1 MLGNRCSCSAA
12 SLKWDKI
19 GTGSGSIKCWALSTN
34 GYSWQRKI
42 AHDMVDKSFVDDFV
56 ASRHC
61 KCESGSYASIHWG
74 SSCVSMIC
82 SSLLLT
88 HVALCCKKGKLNDLF
103 FSVFGIRSVASNW
116 RSYLGAFAIYFKL
129 KVLPTHLWIFLNVF
143 QMSLRPYCDLAY
155 FVISA
160 RSYCM
165 VCLFC
170 GDLIRR
176 FILRN
181 NVDNFLAVKSL
192 KRELWE
198 RLCNGRGNVG
208 TRCLRGAVVE
218 LSCGIQYVSSQWKLH
233 DISLHAWLRCING
246 DVVERRKFGS
256 CGIIVGACKGCWE
269 LHWPIPVGW

>member
-1 MLGNRCSCSAA
+1 MLGNRCSCSTV

-82 SSLLLT
+82 SSLLLICSIYMICFSLFLT
-88 HVALCCKKGKLNDLF
+88 SKWWYFWTPKGIFLLVF
-103 FSVFGIRSVASNW
+103 FSFTMAVCLFCAWRILRCWERICVCVA
-116 RSYLGAFAIYFKL
+116 
-129 KVLPTHLWIFLNVF
+129 IFLNVVVWSWTRF
-143 QMSLRPYCDLAY
+143 SWINKKVAFLVHFP
-155 FVISA
+155 FVIW
-160 RSYCM
+160 
-165 VCLFC
+165 L
-170 GDLIRR
+170 
-176 FILRN
+176 
-181 NVDNFLAVKSL
+181 NFLAVKSL

-208 TRCLRGAVVE
+208 TRCSRGAVVE
-218 LSCGIQYVSSQWKLH
+218 LSCGIQYMSSQWKLH
-233 DISLHAWLRCING
+233 DRSLHAWLRCING